1 MTGSN
6 GMIEHNGMMR
16 SKGMMEG
23 RGVGKMMENNGMKGS
38 I

>member
-16 SKGMMEG
+16 SKGMMEA

-38 I
+38 L